1 MTVIDWAVIAV
12 YLAGMIALAIA
23 LGRRQRDRHDY
34 YLAGRRT
41 RWWHSGFSTM
51 ATQLSAIS
59 FVSAPAFVAMK
70 RGGGM
75 KWLCYEFG
83 VPLGLLIVIIY
94 IIPVLHRGGYISIY
108 EYLEARF
115 DRRTRALVSI
125 LFQLGRGLATAV
137 AVLAGGLILST
148 ALPVTTSQ
156 AIIIIGAVT
165 ILYDAIGGLRAV
177 ILSDVIQMFI
187 ILIGI
192 SVCSAVALRLVG
204 WNAAWREL
212 APERLAVLDFEHW
225 GTGPEG
231 AYGFWPMTIGGIF
244 LYASYYGC
252 DQSQVQRELSVGDLG
267 GVRRS
272 LLLNVFGRF
281 PVVLLYCM
289 MGVFVGAVFA
299 SPSRL
304 ASLATNLGTEQAALT
319 ETLGRDPDR
328 MVPMFVLAHL
338 PPGLIGL
345 VFVGILSALMSSLDS
360 AINSLSA
367 VTMTDFYAIYV
378 RPGASDRH
386 YLIVSKALTFAWG
399 VFCIAAALA
408 FAAFGE
414 ATRQTTIV
422 LINAV
427 GSLLYGPILAAFLL
441 GILTRRVR
449 GTGIFTG
456 VLAGIAA
463 NLLLWRATDI
473 SWLWWNAAGFSVT
486 AGAAGMMSIIGGG
499 RSVPPRTEAASQAA
513 TTATA
518 GAYNGGKARWRVSYT
533 LAICYFFAII
543 LIAYLIQKVV

>member
-1 MTVIDWAVIAV
+1 MTVLDWTVIAI
-12 YLAGMIALAIA
+12 YLAGMIALAIV
-23 LGRRQRDRHDY
+23 LGRRQRDQRDY

-41 RWWHSGFSTM
+41 PWWHSGFSTM

-59 FVSAPAFVAMK
+59 FVSAPAFVALK

-75 KWLCYEFG
+75 KWLCYELG

-108 EYLEARF
+108 EYLERRF

-148 ALPVTTSQ
+148 ALPITTAQ

-165 ILYDAIGGLRAV
+165 IVYDALGGLRAV

-187 ILIGI
+187 ILVGI
-192 SVCSAVALRLVG
+192 VACGAVALRLVG
-204 WNAAWREL
+204 WNAAWQAL
-212 APERLAVLDFEHW
+212 SPDRLTILDFKHW
-225 GTGPEG
+225 GTTPEG
-231 AYGFWPMTIGGIF
+231 AYGFWPMAIGGIF

-252 DQSQVQRELSVGDLG
+252 DQSQVQRELSVGEPG
-267 GVRRS
+267 GVRKS
-272 LLLNVFGRF
+272 LLFNVFGRF
-281 PVVLLYCM
+281 PVVILYCL

-299 SPSRL
+299 GPSQLTLL
-304 ASLATNLGTEQAALT
+304 AKNLGMQTAAVT

-328 MVPMFVLAHL
+328 MVPMFVLAYF
-338 PPGLIGL
+338 PPGLVGL

-367 VTMTDFYAIYV
+367 VTMNDFYAVYV
-378 RPGASDRH
+378 RPAASERH
-386 YLIVSKALTFAWG
+386 YLIVSKVLTLLWG
-399 VFCIAAALA
+399 IFCIVAALA
-408 FAAFGE
+408 FAAAGD

-449 GTGIFTG
+449 GAHIFTG

-463 NLLLWRATDI
+463 NLLLWRITDI
-473 SWLWWNAAGFSVT
+473 SWLWWNVAGFVVAAGV
-486 AGAAGMMSIIGGG
+486 AGLLSLI
-499 RSVPPRTEAASQAA
+499 RFREV
-513 TTATA
+513 ATA
-518 GAYNGGKARWRVSYT
+518 VEEERDVETEDVSRRWRASYT
-533 LAICYFFAII
+533 LTIIYFFVII
-543 LIAYLIQKVV
+543 FVAYLIQKLA